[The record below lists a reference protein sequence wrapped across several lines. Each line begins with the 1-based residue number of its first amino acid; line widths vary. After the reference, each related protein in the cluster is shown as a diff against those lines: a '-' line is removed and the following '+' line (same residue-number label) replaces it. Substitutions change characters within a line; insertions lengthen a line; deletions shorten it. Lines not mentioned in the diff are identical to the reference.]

1 MSNKAKETENT
12 MITGEEVEVMLR
24 PEARFHKYGQ
34 NLQCCFC
41 KKVVTDLVGDCCGIV
56 CWSHRFNHHFGS
68 KQYEKARQ
76 IFAEINERRQQTMA
90 KKFEVEPTDL
100 PPTVKV
106 ETYPGYVFIDSENI
120 ISDEEETI
128 QSAHD
133 KIREIGEKEYKH
145 QRLNVPTQLK
155 GNYVVVD
162 DIEHRDPAKAF
173 YNQGTAEKPDW
184 KGTMHPSLSLIL
196 SAQKGERGPAQKLIA
211 EVGMDVIALLIRKNT
226 DYGGSVFSSPI
237 LRPTLDPLVAI
248 DVRMSDKIKRIAN
261 LLEKPSSDYSVT
273 DESVEQTLDD
283 LCGYIILR
291 KVVKLLNSMEK

>member
-1 MSNKAKETENT
+1 MSDKAKETENT
-12 MITGEEVEVMLR
+12 MITGEKVEITLR

-90 KKFEVEPTDL
+90 KKFEVEPTNL

-120 ISDEEETI
+120 NSDEE
-128 QSAHD
+128 A
-133 KIREIGEKEYKH
+133 
-145 QRLNVPTQLK
+145 NVDTGYGSKVSFAPQLK
-155 GNYVVVD
+155 GDYVVVD
-162 DIEHRDPAKAF
+162 DIEHSEPAKEI
-173 YNQGTAEKPDW
+173 T
-184 KGTMHPSLSLIL
+184 HPSLALIL
-196 SAQKGERGPAQKLIA
+196 SAQKGDRGPAQKMIA

-226 DYGGSVFSSPI
+226 DYGSSVFSSPI
-237 LRPTLDPLVAI
+237 LRPALDPLVAI

-261 LLEKPSSDYSVT
+261 LLEKPSSDYSIT